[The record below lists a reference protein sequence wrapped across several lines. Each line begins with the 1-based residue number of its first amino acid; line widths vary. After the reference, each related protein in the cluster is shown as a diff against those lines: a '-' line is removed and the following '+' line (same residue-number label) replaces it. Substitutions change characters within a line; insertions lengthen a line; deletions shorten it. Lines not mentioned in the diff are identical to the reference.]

1 MWQSRQKHR
10 QHNMKIYL
18 GTDHAGFELKEKI
31 KALLSE
37 KGYDVADL
45 GAYNFDKNDDYTD
58 FISKVAAAV
67 SLDPG
72 TKGIVLGGSGQAEA
86 ILANKYKGIRAAL
99 FYGPVVAK
107 EAIDANGDPAHD
119 GYDLI
124 RLSRI
129 HNDANILSLG
139 ARFVTEEEALKA
151 VTIWLETPFAHEER
165 HMRRIEKI
173 AEIERSLGK

>member
-1 MWQSRQKHR
+1 
-10 QHNMKIYL
+10 MKIYL
-18 GTDHAGFELKEKI
+18 GTDHAGFALKEAI
-31 KALLSE
+31 KADLQNHNYE
-37 KGYDVADL
+37 VVDL
-45 GAYNFDKNDDYTD
+45 GARHFDKNDDYTD
-58 FISKVAAAV
+58 FIPRVAAAV
-67 SLDPG
+67 SIDPN

-99 FYGPVVAK
+99 FYGPVIAK
-107 EAIDANGDPAHD
+107 EPIDANGSAARD

-139 ARFVTEEEALKA
+139 ARFITEEEALKA
-151 VTIWLETPFAHEER
+151 VTIWLKTPFGHEAR

-173 AEIERSLGK
+173 ATIEKTL

>member
-1 MWQSRQKHR
+1 
-10 QHNMKIYL
+10 MKVYI
-18 GTDHAGFELKEKI
+18 GTDHAGFALKEKI
-31 KALLSE
+31 KAMLSQ
-37 KGYDVADL
+37 KGYEVADL
-45 GAYNFDKNDDYTD
+45 GAFTFDKADDYTN

-67 SLDPG
+67 SVDPG

-107 EAIDANGDPAHD
+107 EAIDVNGSAAHD

-139 ARFVTEEEALKA
+139 ARFITEEEALKA
-151 VTIWLETPFAHEER
+151 ITIWLETPFAHEER
-165 HMRRIEKI
+165 HERRIEKI
-173 AEIERSLGK
+173 AQIEREL